1 MIKYSKSH
9 EWINVEGNTAK
20 IGLTEFAQKELGD
33 LVYVNLPE
41 VGSEVK
47 CGEAFTDVESVKAVS
62 EVLSPCCGTITAV
75 NEELEDAPEKINEDA
90 MGAWIIEVE
99 VKGLEDGLMTEEEY
113 NAFIKE

>member
-9 EWINVEGNTAK
+9 EWINVEGNKAK
-20 IGLTEFAQKELGD
+20 IGLTDYAQKELGD

-62 EVLSPCCGTITAV
+62 EVLSPCCGTVVAV
-75 NEELEDAPEKINEDA
+75 NDELENAPEKINEDA
-90 MGAWIIEVE
+90 MNAWIVEVE
-99 VKGLEDGLMTEEEY
+99 VKGLADDLMTEEEY
-113 NAFIKE
+113 AAFIK